1 MNLEFNFVVDAVVRT
16 KIYPALAKHQAE
28 PYTQSW
34 REFGNH
40 WPYTTPL
47 RIQEYCESHGVRIN
61 TFTVE
66 QFPANSFYPIC
77 LGFFHFEID
86 YFDLLPVAVESAVR
100 NQNLQ
105 VLFFYHEGDNPV
117 RIKQRLDE
125 LVEQHQ
131 LPSSCY
137 RFVSAN
143 SKADELEG
151 FVTFHDFEFWYYQ
164 RNIQIPPFSIHTD
177 TRSREFVCLNRI
189 HKWWRASAVAD
200 LNRLDILNNSYWSYC
215 EAPNE
220 VPDNDNCT
228 NDNPIEIDT
237 IGQLRWALTKFLAQA
252 PYFSDELTQ
261 DQRNNHALVEPK
273 YFTDAYCH
281 IVLESQFDLDQSG
294 GVFITEKTFKP
305 IKHGQMFFIAGGVG
319 SLQALR
325 DLGYRVFDHVLD
337 NSYDL
342 ESDHTQRWIQ
352 LTNAIKQAQQQGI
365 AQLFEQCREDLVHNQ
380 QLFSHNKSSRLNNL
394 LERLQ

>member
-1 MNLEFNFVVDAVVRT
+1 MNLEFNFVVDAMIRN
-16 KIYPALAKHQAE
+16 KIYPALARHQAE

-61 TFTVE
+61 TFTVDY
-66 QFPANSFYPIC
+66 FPANSFYPIC
-77 LGFFHFEID
+77 LGFFDFGID
-86 YFDLLPVAVESAVR
+86 YIGLLPVAIQSAVR
-100 NQNLQ
+100 DQNLL
-105 VLFFYHEGDNPV
+105 VLFFYHEGDNPA

-131 LPSSCY
+131 LPDSCY

-164 RNIQIPPFSIHTD
+164 RNIDTPPFPIQTD
-177 TRSREFVCLNRI
+177 TRSREFVCLNRT
-189 HKWWRASAVAD
+189 HKWWRATALAD
-200 LNRLDILNNSYWSYC
+200 LHRLDLLSNSYWSYC
-215 EAPNE
+215 EAP
-220 VPDNDNCT
+220 PDDKCS
-228 NDNPIEIDT
+228 DENPIEIDT
-237 IGQLRWALTKFLAQA
+237 IGQLRWYLTKFIAHA
-252 PYFSDELTQ
+252 PYFSDELSQ
-261 DQRNNHALVEPK
+261 DQRNNHALIEPK

-305 IKHGQMFFIAGGVG
+305 IKHGQMFFVAGGVG

-342 ESDHTQRWIQ
+342 EPDHTQRWIQ
-352 LTNAIKQAQQQGI
+352 LTESITKAQQQGI
-365 AQLFEQCREDLVHNQ
+365 AQLFDQCQEDLAHNQ
-380 QLFSHNKSSRLNNL
+380 QLFLHNKASRLNTL

>member
-1 MNLEFNFVVDAVVRT
+1 MNLEFNFVVDAVIRT
-16 KIYPALAKHQAE
+16 KIYPALARHRAE

-61 TFTVE
+61 TFTVD

-86 YFDLLPVAVESAVR
+86 YFSLLPADVQVAVR
-100 NQNLQ
+100 NRNLR
-105 VLFFYHEGDNPV
+105 VLFFYHEGDNPA

-131 LPSSCY
+131 LSNSCY

-164 RNIQIPPFSIHTD
+164 RNIEIPPFPIHKD
-177 TRSREFVCLNRI
+177 ARSREFVCLNRI
-189 HKWWRASAVAD
+189 HKWWRAAAVAD
-200 LNRLDILNNSYWSYC
+200 LNRLDILSNSYWSYC
-215 EAPNE
+215 EAPLD
-220 VPDNDNCT
+220 DNLTD
-228 NDNPIEIDT
+228 DNPIEIDT
-237 IGQLRWALTKFLAQA
+237 IGQLRWHLTKFVAHA
-252 PYFSDELTQ
+252 PYFSDELSQ
-261 DQRNNHALVEPK
+261 DQRNNHALIEPK

-305 IKHGQMFFIAGGVG
+305 IKHGQMFFVAGGVG

-325 DLGYRVFDHVLD
+325 DMGYRVFDHVLD

-342 ESDHTQRWIQ
+342 EPDHTQRWIQ
-352 LTNAIKQAQQQGI
+352 LTDAITKAQQQGI
-365 AQLFEQCREDLVHNQ
+365 AQLFEQCQADLMHNQ
-380 QLFSHNKSSRLNNL
+380 QLFLHNKASRLNTL
-394 LERLQ
+394 LERLL

>member
-1 MNLEFNFVVDAVVRT
+1 MNLEFNFVVDAMIRN
-16 KIYPALAKHQAE
+16 KIYPALARHQAE

-61 TFTVE
+61 TFAVDY
-66 QFPANSFYPIC
+66 FPANSFYPIC
-77 LGFFHFEID
+77 LGFFDFGID
-86 YFDLLPVAVESAVR
+86 YFDLLPVAIQSAVR
-100 NQNLQ
+100 DQNLL
-105 VLFFYHEGDNPV
+105 VLFFYHEGDNPE

-125 LVEQHQ
+125 LIEQHQ

-143 SKADELEG
+143 SKANELPG

-164 RNIQIPPFSIHTD
+164 RNIDTPPFPVQTG
-177 TRSREFVCLNRI
+177 TRSREFVCLNRT
-189 HKWWRASAVAD
+189 HKWWRATALAD
-200 LNRLDILNNSYWSYC
+200 LHRLDLLSKSYWSYC
-215 EAPNE
+215 EAP
-220 VPDNDNCT
+220 PDDKCS
-228 NDNPIEIDT
+228 DENPIEIDT
-237 IGQLRWALTKFLAQA
+237 IGQLRWYLTKFIAHA
-252 PYFSDELTQ
+252 PYFSDELSQ

-305 IKHGQMFFIAGGVG
+305 IKHGQMFFVAGGVG
-319 SLQALR
+319 SLQTLR

-342 ESDHTQRWIQ
+342 EPDHTQRWIQ
-352 LTNAIKQAQQQGI
+352 LTDSITKAQQQGI
-365 AQLFEQCREDLVHNQ
+365 AQLFDQCQEDLIHNQ
-380 QLFSHNKSSRLNNL
+380 QLFLHNKASRLNTL
-394 LERLQ
+394 LERLK

>member
-16 KIYPALAKHQAE
+16 KIYPTLARHQAE

-47 RIQEYCESHGVRIN
+47 RIQEYCESHGIRIN
-61 TFTVE
+61 TFTVD

-77 LGFFHFEID
+77 LGFFDFEID
-86 YFDLLPVAVESAVR
+86 YFNLLPVAVQSAVR
-100 NQNLQ
+100 DRNLR
-105 VLFFYHEGDNPV
+105 VLFFYHEGDNPA

-131 LPSSCY
+131 LSARCY

-164 RNIQIPPFSIHTD
+164 RNIQIPPFPVHKD

-189 HKWWRASAVAD
+189 HKWWRAAAVTD
-200 LNRLDILNNSYWSYC
+200 LNRLDILSNSYWSYC
-215 EAPNE
+215 EAPWD
-220 VPDNDNCT
+220 DNFTD
-228 NDNPIEIDT
+228 DNPIEIDT
-237 IGQLRWALTKFLAQA
+237 IGQLRWYLTKFVAHA
-252 PYFSDELTQ
+252 PYLSDELTQ
-261 DQRNNHALVEPK
+261 DQRNNHALIEPK

-294 GVFITEKTFKP
+294 GAFITEKTFKP

-337 NSYDL
+337 HGYDL
-342 ESDHTQRWIQ
+342 EPDHTQRWIQ
-352 LTNAIKQAQQQGI
+352 LTNAIKTAQQQGI
-365 AQLFEQCREDLVHNQ
+365 ARLFNQCQEDLIHNQ
-380 QLFSHNKSSRLNNL
+380 QLFLHNKSSRLNNL
-394 LERLQ
+394 LERLK